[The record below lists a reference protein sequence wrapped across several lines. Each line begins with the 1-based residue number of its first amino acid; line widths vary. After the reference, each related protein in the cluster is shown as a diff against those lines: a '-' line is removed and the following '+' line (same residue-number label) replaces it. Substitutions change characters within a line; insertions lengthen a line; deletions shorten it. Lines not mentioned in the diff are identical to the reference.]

1 MSCPIAQ
8 LMYPVLFVS
17 HGRFTGSAK
26 GIGYSIA
33 QRLADDGVDIVINDL
48 PSQLSKVNEVVE
60 EIKKKGRRA
69 IGVVGDVSKED
80 DVKQLVEKAVAE
92 LGSVDVVS
100 NFTVC
105 STRTM
110 RANHLVF
117 YQIDDRECRYSQGRQ
132 ISRR

>member
-1 MSCPIAQ
+1 MTDPTGYTPRVAII
-8 LMYPVLFVS
+8 
-17 HGRFTGSAK
+17 TGSAK

-33 QRLADDGVDIVINDL
+33 HRLADDGVDIVINDL
-48 PSQLSKVNEVVE
+48 PSQLAKVNEVVE

-117 YQIDDRECRYSQGRQ
+117 Y
-132 ISRR
+132 

>member
-1 MSCPIAQ
+1 MTDPTGYTPRVAI
-8 LMYPVLFVS
+8 V
-17 HGRFTGSAK
+17 TGSAK

-48 PSQLSKVNEVVE
+48 PSQLSKVNEVLE

-92 LGSVDVVS
+92 LGSVDIVS
-100 NFTVC
+100 D
-105 STRTM
+105 
-110 RANHLVF
+110 L
-117 YQIDDRECRYSQGRQ
+117 Q
-132 ISRR
+132 

>member
-1 MSCPIAQ
+1 MTDSTGYTPRVAI
-8 LMYPVLFVS
+8 V
-17 HGRFTGSAK
+17 TGSAK

-92 LGSVDVVS
+92 LGSVDIVS
-100 NFTVC
+100 D
-105 STRTM
+105 
-110 RANHLVF
+110 L
-117 YQIDDRECRYSQGRQ
+117 Q
-132 ISRR
+132 

>member
-1 MSCPIAQ
+1 MTDPTGYTPRVAI
-8 LMYPVLFVS
+8 V
-17 HGRFTGSAK
+17 TGSAK

-60 EIKKKGRRA
+60 EIRKKGRRA

-92 LGSVDVVS
+92 LGSVDIVS
-100 NFTVC
+100 DL
-105 STRTM
+105 R
-110 RANHLVF
+110 
-117 YQIDDRECRYSQGRQ
+117 
-132 ISRR
+132 